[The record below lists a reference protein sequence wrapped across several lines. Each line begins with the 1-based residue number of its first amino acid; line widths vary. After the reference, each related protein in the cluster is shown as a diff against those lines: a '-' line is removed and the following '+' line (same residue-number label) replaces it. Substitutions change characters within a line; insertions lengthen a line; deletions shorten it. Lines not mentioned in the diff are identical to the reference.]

1 MKLNI
6 KNVLFIILLSTFI
19 YFIYKSICNCKEGLT
34 KEEYNLSRCK
44 CTNEWNDGRCM
55 IPNAGEYGLFSKEQ
69 CTDSKTQEECIKG
82 KLVFSSMHAGNK
94 PPRLSEPNV
103 CTWKI
108 TNNDL
113 DKKLDDV
120 LDDLNIIEQSLENP
134 SASCPP
140 PSCPSPPPCPS
151 PSCPSCPSPP
161 PCPSCPP
168 PPPPPPPCPSFPP
181 PPPPPPPTPPAPPSP
196 SPSPSPPQVF
206 CDPNASTPQL
216 CPDNGNGQSECPQC
230 GKVRCPCP

>member
-34 KEEYNLSRCK
+34 KDEYNLSRCN
-44 CTNEWNDGRCM
+44 CTNEWNDGSCM

-82 KLVFSSMHAGNK
+82 KLVSSSMHTGNK

-103 CTWKI
+103 CTWRF
-108 TNNDL
+108 TNNDEL

-120 LDDLNIIEQSLENP
+120 LDELNIIEQSLENP
-134 SASCPP
+134 PPSCP
-140 PSCPSPPPCPS
+140 PSCPSAS
-151 PSCPSCPSPP
+151 R
-161 PCPSCPP
+161 
-168 PPPPPPPCPSFPP
+168 
-181 PPPPPPPTPPAPPSP
+181 AP
-196 SPSPSPPQVF
+196 
-206 CDPNASTPQL
+206 
-216 CPDNGNGQSECPQC
+216 
-230 GKVRCPCP
+230 

>member
-1 MKLNI
+1 
-6 KNVLFIILLSTFI
+6 
-19 YFIYKSICNCKEGLT
+19 
-34 KEEYNLSRCK
+34 
-44 CTNEWNDGRCM
+44 M

-82 KLVFSSMHAGNK
+82 KLVSSSMHTGNK

-103 CTWKI
+103 CTWRF
-108 TNNDL
+108 TNNDDL

-120 LDDLNIIEQSLENP
+120 LDDLKIIEQSLENP
-134 SASCPP
+134 SCPSCPSPSCPSCPPPSCPP

-151 PSCPSCPSPP
+151 C
-161 PCPSCPP
+161 
-168 PPPPPPPCPSFPP
+168 P

-196 SPSPSPPQVF
+196 SPSPSPSPPPQVF

-230 GKVRCPCP
+230 GEVKCPCP

>member
-34 KEEYNLSRCK
+34 KDELTKDDYYFPCK
-44 CTNEWNDGRCM
+44 CTNEWNDENCM

-82 KLVFSSMHAGNK
+82 KLVSSSIHTGNK

-103 CTWKI
+103 CTWRF

-120 LDDLNIIEQSLENP
+120 LDDLKIIEQSLENP
-134 SASCPP
+134 SCPSCPSPSSCPSCPSPSCPPPSCPPPSCPP
-140 PSCPSPPPCPS
+140 PSCPSP
-151 PSCPSCPSPP
+151 SCPSCT
-161 PCPSCPP
+161 
-168 PPPPPPPCPSFPP
+168 
-181 PPPPPPPTPPAPPSP
+181 PPPPPTPPAPSPSP
-196 SPSPSPPQVF
+196 SPSPSTQVF

-230 GKVRCPCP
+230 GEVRCPCP